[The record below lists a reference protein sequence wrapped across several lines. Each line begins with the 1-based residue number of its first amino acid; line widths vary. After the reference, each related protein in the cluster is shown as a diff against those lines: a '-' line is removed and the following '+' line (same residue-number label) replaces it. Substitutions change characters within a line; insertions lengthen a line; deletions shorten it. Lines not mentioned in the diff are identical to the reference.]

1 MTGRRILLVDDDH
14 VFSNTLA
21 GALGRRGY
29 GVDTAATL
37 EDALALASAQ
47 QFDCILLDLMLG
59 EQSTLNHIEAL
70 LADQRDAK
78 LVMLTGYASI
88 PTTVRALKLGATDYL
103 AKPVGLKEVLTAIE
117 SDGGADTA
125 PEDEELKPL
134 PLKRLEWEHIQRVL
148 SEHDGNLSAAARALG
163 MHRRSLQR
171 KLAKRPPPA

>member
-1 MTGRRILLVDDDH
+1 MKERRLLLVDDDH

-29 GVDTAATL
+29 RVDTAATL
-37 EDALALASAQ
+37 DKALELASAER
-47 QFDCILLDLMLG
+47 FDCILLDLMLG
-59 EQSTLNHIEAL
+59 EQSTLNHIETL
-70 LADQRDAK
+70 LAHQPEAK

-117 SDGGADTA
+117 GDGSGDAEAD
-125 PEDEELKPL
+125 DEALKPL

-148 SEHDGNLSAAARALG
+148 NEHGGNLSAAARALG